1 MHTRKHL
8 LSSVTP
14 VTSYTRSLCLG
25 LGCSRCRS
33 CPSSLA
39 PSHNRRSVCALALSL
54 NLLALVVRL
63 LTRLARPIIVV
74 PLHPPEL
81 VKELSSII
89 VAVSAPPYNYQYINT
104 KQCVCNLRFR
114 LISFTCPEIPE
125 GDFVL
130 NQC

>member
-1 MHTRKHL
+1 MHTRKHP

-14 VTSYTRSLCLG
+14 VTSYTRNPCLG
-25 LGCSRCRS
+25 LGCSRYQS

-54 NLLALVVRL
+54 NLLALIVRL
-63 LTRLARPIIVV
+63 LIRLARPIIFV
-74 PLHPPEL
+74 PLNPPEL

-89 VAVSAPPYNYQYINT
+89 VADSAPLYNYQYYY
-104 KQCVCNLRFR
+104 KAVCNLRFR
-114 LISFTCPEIPE
+114 LFFFTCPEIPE
-125 GDFVL
+125 GDFML